1 MADALAT
8 LQAQAQDK
16 ETWLQERQDLIQDN
30 QAWEADFSELK
41 ERYEDLQER
50 CEALESAAAAQM
62 PAAAVADSPLES
74 LRPSKSASGA
84 FRFLRWF
91 ILCEGLLLGYSRVY
105 RLRDGWKAMDQ
116 DQVLL
121 DTFPATPEGEVGLE
135 TGRRAAAF
143 VR

>member
-1 MADALAT
+1 MKIL
-8 LQAQAQDK
+8 
-16 ETWLQERQDLIQDN
+16 R
-30 QAWEADFSELK
+30 
-41 ERYEDLQER
+41 
-50 CEALESAAAAQM
+50 SAAKSWNRLLLRQCLLLLLLSHHL
-62 PAAAVADSPLES
+62 SP
-74 LRPSKSASGA
+74 SGQA
-84 FRFLRWF
+84 RALPVRFLRWF
-91 ILCEGLLLGYSRVY
+91 ILCDGVLLGYSRVY